1 MSEPVATFRA
11 SLASTGKWL
20 KIGDAGDATATFD
33 VSVVSL
39 PDVVRLAAHGQEELE
54 ITVRHV
60 KACDGILAQ

>member
-1 MSEPVATFRA
+1 MTAPLATFRA
-11 SLASTGKWL
+11 SLASSGKWL

-54 ITVRHV
+54 ISVRHV
-60 KACDGILAQ
+60 KACEGILAG